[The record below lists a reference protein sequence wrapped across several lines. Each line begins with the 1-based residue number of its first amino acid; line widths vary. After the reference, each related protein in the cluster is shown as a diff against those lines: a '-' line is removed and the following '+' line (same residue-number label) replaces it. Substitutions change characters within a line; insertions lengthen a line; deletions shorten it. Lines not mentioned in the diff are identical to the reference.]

1 MKTWSL
7 KGTLENNSRELLEL
21 SLRSFLKRKH
31 DKQSNVKMFRVLIK
45 LEYIF
50 IQVTWYVYIT
60 HNLMKV
66 VFFWIS
72 LSNSRSYYL
81 LIWCEICTAF
91 VVYQLRWM
99 LSTLRYHSLCRYSEC
114 KLILTSYRS
123 LPLRHVFL
131 ELGWNQPNYWMSN
144 RTSLL
149 LD

>member
-7 KGTLENNSRELLEL
+7 KGTLENNFRELLEL
-21 SLRSFLKRKH
+21 SLRSFFKRKH
-31 DKQSNVKMFRVLIK
+31 DKQSNVKMFWVLIK
-45 LEYIF
+45 LEYNS
-50 IQVTWYVYIT
+50 IQVTLYVYNT
-60 HNLMKV
+60 LKV
-66 VFFWIS
+66 AFFWIS
-72 LSNSRSYYL
+72 LSNWRSYYL

-99 LSTLRYHSLCRYSEC
+99 LSTLRCHSLCQYWEC

-123 LPLRHVFL
+123 LPSRHVFL